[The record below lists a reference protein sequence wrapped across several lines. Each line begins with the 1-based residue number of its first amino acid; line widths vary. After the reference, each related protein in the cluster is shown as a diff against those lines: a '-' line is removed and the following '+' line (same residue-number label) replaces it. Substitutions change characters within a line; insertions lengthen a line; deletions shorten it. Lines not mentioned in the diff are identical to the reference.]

1 MSLRAANVLFDLDGT
16 LTDSRPGILKTIQ
29 HAMRSVGI
37 EPPPENDLLWC
48 VGPPLREIFGRLL
61 PRGEALVIERAV
73 SAYVE
78 RYRVAGYHENRVYP
92 DVPEML
98 AALAARKRLV
108 LVTAKH
114 TDSAERILT
123 LFNLREHFSA
133 VFGSEPSG
141 RLADKKD
148 LVRHVLDEL
157 ALERSETIIVGDRVH
172 DIEGGIHNG
181 IQAIGAS
188 WGYGSGDEL
197 AGAGHICR
205 SPSEV
210 LALLSE

>member
-1 MSLRAANVLFDLDGT
+1 LNAANILFDLDGT
-16 LTDSRPGILKTIQ
+16 LTDSRPGIVKTIQ
-29 HAMRSVGI
+29 HALRSVGV
-37 EPPPENDLLWC
+37 EPPPESDLLWC
-48 VGPPLREIFGRLL
+48 VGPPLREIFARLL
-61 PRGEALVIERAV
+61 PRGETLLVERVVA
-73 SAYVE
+73 AYVE
-78 RYRVAGYHENRVYP
+78 RYRIAGYRENRIYP
-92 DVPEML
+92 EVPEML
-98 AALAARKRLV
+98 AALGARKRLV

-123 LFNLREHFSA
+123 LFNLRGHFSA

-148 LVRHVLDEL
+148 LVRHLLDEL

-172 DIEGGIHNG
+172 DIEGGRHNG
-181 IQAIGAS
+181 IRAIGAA
-188 WGYGSGDEL
+188 WGYGSDEEL

-210 LALLSE
+210 LTLLSA